1 MVSVP
6 VRSAASLARVR
17 AARKRHVAAVPAAVL
32 VVHRPAAIKNDKVTI
47 GLRDDERHIVALPVA
62 TEAPDSSNTAPHR
75 TPLNP

>member
-1 MVSVP
+1 MVSALVH
-6 VRSAASLARVR
+6 SAASLARVR

-62 TEAPDSSNTAPHR
+62 TEAPYSLEHRSSPDFS
-75 TPLNP
+75 